1 MDDFL
6 LVRSGPYPGAQGAA
20 SVAALK
26 QGNTKAFARRTE
38 TFPTETDAKQF
49 AKQMLSEEHL
59 MEKHHIVAGYVTG
72 RLSPGTSYYLRFA
85 TP

>member
-1 MDDFL
+1 MARRKVKNHWF
-6 LVRSGPYPGAQGAA
+6 V
-20 SVAALK
+20 SVAAPK
-26 QGNTKAFARRTE
+26 QGRRIKAFDRRTE

-49 AKQMLSEEHL
+49 AKQMLSEEHI